1 VSAAWGENIVIPPV
15 NHGKNS
21 KSTLLRFFV
30 LTVLRLRGHNFENHR
45 LAFRDEL
52 SLIAWQFG
60 EQRQFHPL
68 QNRFNPPQ
76 MMAANG
82 NLVRRE
88 DELEV
93 LLVAATVEFR
103 KDEMIVWQQQ
113 RTIWR
118 CFNA

>member
-1 VSAAWGENIVIPPV
+1 
-15 NHGKNS
+15 
-21 KSTLLRFFV
+21 
-30 LTVLRLRGHNFENHR
+30 
-45 LAFRDEL
+45 
-52 SLIAWQFG
+52 
-60 EQRQFHPL
+60 
-68 QNRFNPPQ
+68 
-76 MMAANG
+76 MMASNG
-82 NLVRRE
+82 NLVCRE

>member
-1 VSAAWGENIVIPPV
+1 MIPPV

-21 KSTLLRFFV
+21 KSTLLRFFA
-30 LTVLRLRGHNFENHR
+30 LTVFSFHGHNFENHR
-45 LAFRDEL
+45 LAFSDRLAFRDQL
-52 SLIAWQFG
+52 PLIAWQLG

-68 QNRFNPPQ
+68 HDRFNPPQ

-82 NLVRRE
+82 NLVRGE

-103 KDEMIVWQQQ
+103 KDEMIVRQQQ
-113 RTIWR
+113 
-118 CFNA
+118 